1 MGEVI
6 YSATLLQTFVWAV
19 VIVVALII
27 LGVVGMLN
35 GFFRRK
41 EKTMIRIA
49 RGGAGIFLFFIGVA
63 LAIVAFRSVANG
75 SKTINVHL
83 DDKQIANDNCGDS
96 STCTRY
102 VLETQGYGNFYDLD
116 VNEKTYNLAQVDS
129 CYAVTYYPNEG
140 LMRLSASDG
149 PYKTVSNITRIETT
163 TCP

>member
-6 YSATLLQTFVWAV
+6 YSTTLLQTFIWAFV
-19 VIVVALII
+19 LVLVLVL
-27 LGVVGMLN
+27 LGLAGVLN
-35 GFFRRK
+35 GIFRRK
-41 EKTMIRIA
+41 EKPFVRVA
-49 RGGAGIFLFFIGVA
+49 RGCSGIFLFFIGIA
-63 LAIVAFRSVANG
+63 LAFVAFRSITNG
-75 SKTINVHL
+75 SETINVHL
-83 DDKQIANDNCGDS
+83 NDKQMANDNCGDG

-116 VNEKTYNLAQVDS
+116 VNEKTYNLAEIDS

-140 LMRLSASDG
+140 LMRLSASNG

>member
-6 YSATLLQTFVWAV
+6 YSATLLQTFVWAF
-19 VIVVALII
+19 VIVLALMI
-27 LGVVGMLN
+27 LGLVGVLN
-35 GFFRRK
+35 GIFRRK
-41 EKTMIRIA
+41 EKAIVRIA
-49 RGGAGIFLFFIGVA
+49 RGGAGISLFVIGVA
-63 LAIVAFRSVANG
+63 LTFVTFRSITNG

-116 VNEKTYNLAQVDS
+116 VNEKTYNLAEIDS
-129 CYAVTYYPNEG
+129 CYVVTYYPNEG
-140 LMRLSASDG
+140 LMRLSDSNG